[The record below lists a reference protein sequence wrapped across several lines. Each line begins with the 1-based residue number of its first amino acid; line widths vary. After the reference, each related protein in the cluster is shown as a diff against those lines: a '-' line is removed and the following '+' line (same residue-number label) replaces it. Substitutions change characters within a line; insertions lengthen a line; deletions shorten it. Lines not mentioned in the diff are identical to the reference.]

1 MWLRKISLMAV
12 KENLLVGQEIGDRE
26 ASRRSRKGP
35 GLRS

>member
-1 MWLRKISLMAV
+1 MVEKNQSDGRE
-12 KENLLVGQEIGDRE
+12 ENLLVGQEIGDRE